1 MPVLG
6 AWGRA
11 LSCRWSSIARKQ
23 YLRYHRHVGA
33 ATIGR
38 VVGECRREAGL
49 TQGELAAR
57 IGTTQAAISKV
68 ETGRTMPTLALLER
82 VAVATG
88 RPIVITLGAE
98 VRRPSRGE
106 LRERVRRVLGDY
118 EFDPWERDPTPAE
131 AESLL
136 VDGLTRERFSR

>member
-1 MPVLG
+1 M
-6 AWGRA
+6 
-11 LSCRWSSIARKQ
+11 
-23 YLRYHRHVGA
+23 GA

-38 VVGECRREAGL
+38 VVGERRREAGL
-49 TQGELAAR
+49 TQRELAER

-82 VAVATG
+82 IALATG
-88 RPIVITLGAE
+88 RPIVLTLGAE
-98 VRRPSRGE
+98 VRRPSRAE
-106 LRERVRRVLGDY
+106 LRDRVRRVLGAY

-136 VDGLTRERFSR
+136 VDGLTRERFAR